1 MFGQNNNWSKYIMKK
16 LICILLTLL
25 TFNLVFAYE
34 KTKTDFHNGLIG
46 SSTSPD
52 GKFYVAVY
60 RENNVDSAEIFL
72 NMPEAPEGFHLI
84 AIETY
89 IIMEGKDHIKRV
101 YTFTNDDSIKSFSV
115 TSCSQT
121 EL

>member
-1 MFGQNNNWSKYIMKK
+1 MKK
-16 LICILLTLL
+16 LFFCFITLL
-25 TFNLVFAYE
+25 TFNFAFGYD
-34 KTKTDFHNGLIG
+34 KTKTDFRNGLIG

-52 GKFYVAVY
+52 GKFFIAVC

-101 YTFTNDDSIKSFSV
+101 YTFTNDDSIKSFTV
-115 TSCSQT
+115 TSASQT